1 MGINNKITTK
11 LIFLLKT
18 GTVNQI
24 TPDNKILRII
34 ISIKKEVFQMV
45 KDYQK
50 E

>member
-24 TPDNKILRII
+24 TPDNKILRI
-34 ISIKKEVFQMV
+34 SIKKEVFQMV